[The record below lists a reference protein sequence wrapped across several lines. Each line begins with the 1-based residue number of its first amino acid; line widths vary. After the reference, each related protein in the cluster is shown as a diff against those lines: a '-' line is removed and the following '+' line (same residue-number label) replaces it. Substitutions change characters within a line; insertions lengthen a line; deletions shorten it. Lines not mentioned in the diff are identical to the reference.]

1 MLVDDDVKF
10 GDELVVDE
18 VRKESN
24 VLRITVRQRSE
35 PGQGYVTLVFQD
47 RPLSLKQW
55 TIVDAQQVSVKVAL
69 LDPEFGVTI
78 ANELFRP
85 RDFGKP
91 GDEVGR

>member
-1 MLVDDDVKF
+1 M
-10 GDELVVDE
+10 
-18 VRKESN
+18 
-24 VLRITVRQRSE
+24 LRITVRQRDE
-35 PGQGYVTLVFQD
+35 PDQGHVTLVFQD

-85 RDFGKP
+85 IDFGRK